1 MASMEEI
8 MITFNS
14 KENVSDTTKK
24 IDGSVQSMVSNI
36 SAAMSKM
43 NQGFMSLST
52 GMNSMLGGLTGG
64 KTASD
69 IIFGTASKAE
79 TNKVLLDMM
88 TETEDAA
95 KSLYDTVDKVTDSS
109 LTSMQELIPAM
120 NAFKAATGASDTE
133 LENVTDEMA
142 NFGAAVL
149 AQTGSTELA
158 QSAMM
163 DLSKGIKGAFASLDQ
178 YGVSEDALKRTG
190 LWSGKEDDVEGY
202 MAAVEKVVGSTEKLM
217 ETNQGL
223 DALIG
228 KSFSRAGKKIGN
240 EFLPIIKDIKRGFID
255 LDNELGGGLAA
266 TILIA
271 SESVDVLSQSL
282 FTASTMINGVQDIA
296 AEGFNNSLNIASNA
310 SDMAGLTG
318 VAGAGDVAKGASK
331 GENAVEAGT
340 DVLFAADMLKD
351 TKSKNKDYAKL
362 KKELESSKKL
372 QNEIGSSLDALSVFD
387 SLPFNSGKASKP
399 ISKQL
404 SDIGFFDDALF
415 AGMKKFGAKGNK
427 KAIQQYSDVLLE
439 NMTNPI
445 QTIEDLV
452 KSNDGARKE
461 AGKLLEELSPANTML
476 DEDTL
481 KLWEKSER
489 TATEAIGNHLTG
501 FKEKITGAF
510 SSIKD
515 FDFKGTITAP
525 FSKIATSIKNFS
537 FGET

>member
-296 AEGFNNSLNIASNA
+296 GAFHDVRDAIKGASNA
-310 SDMAGLTG
+310 
-318 VAGAGDVAKGASK
+318 
-331 GENAVEAGT
+331 
-340 DVLFAADMLKD
+340 
-351 TKSKNKDYAKL
+351 
-362 KKELESSKKL
+362 
-372 QNEIGSSLDALSVFD
+372 
-387 SLPFNSGKASKP
+387 
-399 ISKQL
+399 
-404 SDIGFFDDALF
+404 
-415 AGMKKFGAKGNK
+415 
-427 KAIQQYSDVLLE
+427 
-439 NMTNPI
+439 
-445 QTIEDLV
+445 
-452 KSNDGARKE
+452 
-461 AGKLLEELSPANTML
+461 
-476 DEDTL
+476 
-481 KLWEKSER
+481 
-489 TATEAIGNHLTG
+489 
-501 FKEKITGAF
+501 
-510 SSIKD
+510 
-515 FDFKGTITAP
+515 
-525 FSKIATSIKNFS
+525 
-537 FGET
+537 